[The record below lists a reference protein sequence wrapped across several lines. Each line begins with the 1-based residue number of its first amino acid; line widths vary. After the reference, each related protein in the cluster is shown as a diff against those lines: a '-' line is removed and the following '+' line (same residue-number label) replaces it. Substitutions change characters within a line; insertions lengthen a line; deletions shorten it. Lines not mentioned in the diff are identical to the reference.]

1 VQTYVTVYTDPQ
13 VKDIVFTA
21 TEDNVPDVV
30 HRHAGVSN
38 TSNFFKLQNKGYTVQ
53 LETPGYRITGM
64 EQLYQ
69 TNRPVTNI
77 TDTSFHVDLSGN
89 TVYASG
95 PSYRVSLE
103 EVPAAVTV
111 QYDANGGV
119 FDAGFTAGIEVERG
133 TQIKLP
139 FQFQSGILLD
149 GYYFNGWRVQGEE
162 ALLRPGTM
170 VTLEE
175 DTVFELLGK

>member
-1 VQTYVTVYTDPQ
+1 MAKCGKIQRKECQGGSACTGLYQYKVFVSAAQPDKRPVQTYVTVYTDPQ

-89 TVYASG
+89 TAYASG

-119 FDAGFTAGIEVERG
+119 FDAGFAAGIEVERG
-133 TQIKLP
+133 HKSNCR
-139 FQFQSGILLD
+139 FSSKAA
-149 GYYFNGWRVQGEE
+149 YR
-162 ALLRPGTM
+162 
-170 VTLEE
+170 
-175 DTVFELLGK
+175 